1 MINKDNL
8 LLEKYEIKKPDYDLK
23 EREYVGMADVVLEP
37 ERFVKKGENWESKN
51 PENKDSIRIMFTGD
65 ITCFEKQIEEATTE
79 TGRDYDFAYQLHEVM
94 PVFKQADLV
103 VGNLETMIFP
113 DAPYRTEKYVAEQ
126 NYHCNA
132 PVEFLDAIKKAGFD
146 VLTNANNHDMDT
158 GAVGLGE
165 TIDYVERF
173 GFIQTGTFKTEKKRY
188 ELIDVHGIKVA
199 VAAFATEHNN
209 KKSNFTEEGRN
220 FLLNDYDKERAA
232 AIASQAR
239 EEGAELIFACI
250 HWGKEHKLVQN
261 KTQMA
266 TARQLAEMGYDCI
279 IGSHPHV
286 LQPFSTVSAMGKTVP
301 VFYSMGNFLSHN
313 AVGPKSRSVI
323 AIIDAK
329 RTEEGFELKASYVPI
344 HTSKDFG
351 KKKFVVLPLTANSS
365 NKKNIKKRELIEKV
379 IGPEAPINGD
389 VIYFESKEN
398 PALPSPKKEVKEPK
412 FTADTEYP
420 VFYDDGKFTY
430 NIYESSAWISGHSP
444 ESKSQSY
451 SAPDTVLDRPING
464 ILPNAFENNTAI
476 KKINFK
482 KNLSFISEA
491 MCRGCVNL
499 EGFQLGGGIWEISE
513 EAFKGC
519 EKLSCVVLKKVE
531 IVGSKA
537 FAGCKSLRS
546 VKMTPAVKNIADDA
560 FEGCDNAV
568 FYCEEGSPAE
578 EFALKQG
585 FKVVHMTLID

>member
-8 LLEKYEIKKPDYDLK
+8 LLEKYEIKKPDYDMK
-23 EREYVGMADVVLEP
+23 ERDYVGMADVVLEP
-37 ERFVKKGENWESKN
+37 KRYVKKGENWENKN
-51 PENKDSIRIMFTGD
+51 PENKNKIRVMFTGD
-65 ITCFEKQIEEATTE
+65 ITCFEKQIEEAQN
-79 TGRDYDFAYQLHEVM
+79 GADYDFAYQLDQVR
-94 PVFKQADLV
+94 PVFEQADLV

-188 ELIDVHGIKVA
+188 ELIDVHGIKLAIV
-199 VAAFATEHNN
+199 AFATEHNN
-209 KKSNFTEEGRN
+209 KKSNFTEEGRD
-220 FLLNDYDKERAA
+220 FLLQDYDTEKAK
-232 AIASQAR
+232 AIAIEAR
-239 EEGAELIFACI
+239 AEGADLIIACI

-261 KTQMA
+261 KAQMA
-266 TARQLAEMGYDCI
+266 IAREMATNGYDCI

-286 LQPFSTVSAMGKTVP
+286 LQPFNNITVNGKTVP

-313 AVGPKSRSVI
+313 TAGPKSRSVI
-323 AIIDAK
+323 AVLDITKGD
-329 RTEEGFELKASYVPI
+329 EGCSISCSYVPI

-351 KKKFVVLPLTANSS
+351 KKKFVVLPLTKTSTV
-365 NKKNIKKRELIEKV
+365 KKNIKKRELIEKV
-379 IGPEAPINGD
+379 MGPVAPVNTD
-389 VIYFESKEN
+389 LIYFESKEN
-398 PALPSPKKEVKEPK
+398 PVLPSPKKDVKEPV
-412 FTADTEYP
+412 FDANTEYP
-420 VFYDDGKFTY
+420 VSYDDGKFVY
-430 NIYESSAWISGHSP
+430 NIYESSAWICGHSP

-464 ILPNAFENNTAI
+464 ILPGAFEGNTAI

-482 KNLSFISEA
+482 KNLSFISES
-491 MCRGCVNL
+491 MCKNCTNL
-499 EGFQLGGGIWEISE
+499 EGFQLGGGVWEINE
-513 EAFKGC
+513 E
-519 EKLSCVVLKKVE
+519 
-531 IVGSKA
+531 A
-537 FAGCKSLRS
+537 FAGCTKLACVVVKKAENINSRAFAGCTGLRS
-546 VKMTPAVKNIADDA
+546 VKMTPAVRYIADDA

-568 FYCEEGSPAE
+568 FYCEEGSAAAE
-578 EFALKQG
+578 YALKHG
-585 FKVVHMTLID
+585 FKVVYMTLID